1 MARCP
6 NCKVRTQPVD
16 YEATRLQ
23 MCGQCGGY
31 WIDPLALK
39 RILHCREQQWPEPVK
54 QKFMEMA
61 EQSDTKRKIMCL
73 RCGVIMHKE
82 QFKDWQEIVIDRCG
96 QCQAIWLDP
105 GELEKIQ
112 IYWEY
117 AQDHPDQEY
126 LDQVA
131 KKAVLDLEWQKRKTC
146 IDDTSALA
154 KSVRDARSFGPSAT
168 AAALLGFFSRLSK
181 L

>member
-1 MARCP
+1 
-6 NCKVRTQPVD
+6 
-16 YEATRLQ
+16 
-23 MCGQCGGY
+23 
-31 WIDPLALK
+31 
-39 RILHCREQQWPEPVK
+39 
-54 QKFMEMA
+54 
-61 EQSDTKRKIMCL
+61 MCL

-82 QFKDWQEIVIDRCG
+82 QFKDWPEIVIDRCG

-131 KKAVLDLEWQKRKTC
+131 KKAALDLEWQKRKTC

-168 AAALLGFFSRLSK
+168 AAALLGFFSRLSR